1 MNEAVERELFIPRV
15 YSVPCY
21 DYIDEKGEKHRVSA
35 IIAPIRLK
43 WKNDTLMIS
52 WGCSKVACQN
62 KSCRYSKAFAEEFE
76 AGSEPIQKL

>member
-1 MNEAVERELFIPRV
+1 MEKEKFSLSPR
-15 YSVPCY
+15 SLPCY
-21 DYIDEKGEKHRVSA
+21 DYIDEKGEKYRVSA

-62 KSCRYSKAFAEEFE
+62 KSCRYSKAFETE
-76 AGSEPIQKL
+76 SESIQKL

>member
-21 DYIDEKGEKHRVSA
+21 DSIDERGEKHRVSA

-76 AGSEPIQKL
+76 AGSESIQKL